1 MEAVRPAEAGDLDRC
16 RDLLTEAI
24 AATDGQRGA
33 ALWLSGQVGD
43 ELVSRWSSDP
53 DSALVVGTYDDV
65 IVGVAAGTVGTLG
78 GRHIGRIECFYV
90 EPDARAV
97 GVGQAIVEYL
107 VQWFARRDCLDVDA
121 MALPG
126 DRSSK
131 QLLESSGFKAR
142 LLILHRSLG

>member
-1 MEAVRPAEAGDLDRC
+1 VEAVRPAEPRDLDRC
-16 RDLLTEAI
+16 RELVTEAI
-24 AATDGQRGA
+24 AATGGHRGA
-33 ALWLSGQVGD
+33 TLWLAGQASD
-43 ELVSRWSSDP
+43 ELVARWSSDP
-53 DSALVVGTYDDV
+53 DSSLVVGTYDEV
-65 IVGVAAGTVGTLG
+65 VVAVAAGSVGTLG
-78 GRHIGRIECFYV
+78 GRSIGRIECFYV

-97 GVGQAIVEYL
+97 GVGQALVEHL
-107 VQWFARRDCLDVDA
+107 VQWFARRGCADVDA